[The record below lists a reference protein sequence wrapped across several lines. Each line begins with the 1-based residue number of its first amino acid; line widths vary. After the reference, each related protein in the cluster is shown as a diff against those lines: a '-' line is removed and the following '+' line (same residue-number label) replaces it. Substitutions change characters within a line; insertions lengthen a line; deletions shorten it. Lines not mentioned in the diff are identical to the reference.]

1 MAMTTTTVEPRARF
15 YRQQSDPGSH
25 LSPAYNQAVLHDLL
39 SRIDKDRVRQIA
51 DLGSG
56 SGSNLATLHDSFPV
70 AQIVTLDINSNA
82 LAEGRGL
89 APNLMPVVSDAA
101 AIPVSAA
108 SVDLVV
114 CTEVLEHVAD
124 MEIVFREMGRILRPS
139 GSAVISSPN
148 YLNPMGVRKWWND
161 RRLGE
166 SFWDPWGGHPG
177 FERLMLPSTVQRALH
192 PYFEVRMVRGAG
204 YLMGW
209 IPLGYRR
216 IGGANDRFPLRW
228 IGRLPLVRS
237 IAINRYLL
245 LKRKT

>member
-1 MAMTTTTVEPRARF
+1 MAMTTITDETRTRF
-15 YRQQSDPGSH
+15 YRQESDPGSH
-25 LSPAYNQAVLHDLL
+25 LSPAYNQDVLRDLL
-39 SRIDKDRVRQIA
+39 SRIDPKDIRQIA

-56 SGSNLATLHDSFPV
+56 SGSNLSTLGAFRK
-70 AQIVTLDINSNA
+70 AKIITLDINGPA
-82 LAEGRGL
+82 LANGRNM
-89 APNLMPVVSDAA
+89 APNVMPAVSDAA
-101 AIPVSAA
+101 AIPVASG

-124 MEIVFREMGRILRPS
+124 MEGVFREMSRILAPN
-139 GSAVISSPN
+139 GFAAISSPN

-161 RRLGE
+161 RRLGD

-177 FERLMLPSTVQRALH
+177 FERLMTPSKVQKSLDQH
-192 PYFEVRMVRGAG
+192 FKVIMVRGAG

-216 IGGANDRFPLRW
+216 IGGVNDRFPLRSL
-228 IGRLPLVRS
+228 GRLPIMRS

-245 LKRKT
+245 LKPR